1 MLVLIYLVLC
11 FVVGLT
17 GRHRPLGFLGYFLFS
32 IVFTPVVMLLIQLI
46 TQRRFLAHEA
56 AVRTEMN
63 SCPYCARARR
73 EATTIRYCAHCGRA
87 L

>member
-1 MLVLIYLVLC
+1 MLLLIYLVLC
-11 FVVGLT
+11 FVIGLT

-32 IVFTPVVMLLIQLI
+32 IVLTPVVMLLVLLI

-56 AVRTEMN
+56 AVA
-63 SCPYCARARR
+63 SHIAVCPHCNHARR
-73 EATTIRYCAHCGRA
+73 EAARLRFCAHCGQP